1 MLHTRRGTCGW
12 QRASPAAAVRQP
24 RMTSAA
30 EALAAGVRRSSHL
43 QVAAGR
49 GMVAGT
55 QAAEVIKAKEMKQ
68 ARGRAAQ
75 VPAER
80 EQSKK

>member
-1 MLHTRRGTCGW
+1 M
-12 QRASPAAAVRQP
+12 RQP
-24 RMTSAA
+24 LVTSAA
-30 EALAAGVRRSSHL
+30 DALAAGVRRSSHL

-49 GMVAGT
+49 GKATGT
-55 QAAEVIKAKEMKQ
+55 QAAEVIKVKEMKQ